1 MPGPRGARDHPSR
14 DLVASLRGELAAVA
28 PTRACCRAGE
38 RAGLGT
44 AALGE
49 APSAAVARLAVRLE
63 HGDRVAFSWDRAAS
77 HCRIAY
83 LRGLFLA
90 RGSLSLAG
98 GRQHLEFVVPTADA
112 PILAARLTALDM
124 PASWRRRRGLG
135 VVTWKRT
142 ETIVRFLQAA
152 GASGA
157 VLELESRL
165 VARALRGQ
173 LNRALNAETANLGR
187 VATAAARQAAAI
199 ERLAAAGQL
208 LAQPPRVRA
217 VARARM
223 AAPEASLAELAV
235 ETGLSRPAVQRA
247 LERLVTLGEG
257 SAEASRPTRHAE
269 LAALP

>member
-1 MPGPRGARDHPSR
+1 
-14 DLVASLRGELAAVA
+14 
-28 PTRACCRAGE
+28 
-38 RAGLGT
+38 
-44 AALGE
+44 
-49 APSAAVARLAVRLE
+49 VARLAVRLE
-63 HGDRVAFSWDRAAS
+63 RGTRVAFSWDRAAS
-77 HCRIAY
+77 HCRMAY

-98 GRQHLEFVVPTADA
+98 GRQHLEFVVPAADA
-112 PILAARLTALDM
+112 EILATRLTALDM
-124 PASWRRRRGLG
+124 PASWRLRRSLG

-173 LNRALNAETANLGR
+173 LNRALNAETGNLGR
-187 VATAAARQAAAI
+187 AAMAAARQTAAI
-199 ERLAAAGQL
+199 ERLAAADQL
-208 LAQPPRVRA
+208 MVQPPRVRA

-235 ETGLSRPAVQRA
+235 EAGLSRPTVQRA
-247 LERLVTLGEG
+247 LERLVTLGE
-257 SAEASRPTRHAE
+257 ASDGPPGRPRDGTPV
-269 LAALP
+269 ALP